1 MEKMVQVCLFE
12 DLIEFDYEFDDDM
25 NEDEVIQS
33 AVEYVMSNIEI
44 YVV

>member
-1 MEKMVQVCLFE
+1 MEKTVQGCLFG

-25 NEDEVIQS
+25 NEDEVVQS
-33 AVEYVMSNIEI
+33 AVECVMNNIEI

>member
-1 MEKMVQVCLFE
+1 MEKIIQVCLDG
-12 DLIEFDYEFDDDM
+12 DLIEFDCEFDDDM

-33 AVEYVMSNIEI
+33 AVEYVMNNIEI

>member
-1 MEKMVQVCLFE
+1 MEKTVQVCLLG

-25 NEDEVIQS
+25 NEDEVVQS
-33 AVEYVMSNIEI
+33 AVECVMNNIEI

>member
-1 MEKMVQVCLFE
+1 MEKTVQVCLFE
-12 DLIEFDYEFDDDM
+12 DLIEFDYEFDDGM

>member
-1 MEKMVQVCLFE
+1 MEKIVQVCLFE

>member
-1 MEKMVQVCLFE
+1 MEKTVQVCLFG

-25 NEDEVIQS
+25 NEDEVVQS
-33 AVEYVMSNIEI
+33 AVDYVMSNIEI